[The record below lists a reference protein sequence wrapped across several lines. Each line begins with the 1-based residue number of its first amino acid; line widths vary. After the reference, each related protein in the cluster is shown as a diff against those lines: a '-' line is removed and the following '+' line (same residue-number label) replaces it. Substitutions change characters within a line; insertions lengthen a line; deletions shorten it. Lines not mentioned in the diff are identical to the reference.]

1 MGWVYLL
8 ISIVFE
14 IGWASSLKLTAG
26 YSRLAPSIANALLAA
41 GGVITLSQAT
51 KTIPIAIAYPVWTGV
66 SLIGVVVFGA
76 CAFDE
81 TIGIWQLA
89 FIGLIAVGAIGLKM
103 L

>member
-1 MGWVYLL
+1 MGWAYLF

-41 GGVITLSQAT
+41 GGVITLSKAAR
-51 KTIPIAIAYPVWTGV
+51 TIPIAIAYPVWTGV
-66 SLIGVVVFGA
+66 SLVGVVVLGAFAFG
-76 CAFDE
+76 E

-89 FIGLIAVGAIGLKM
+89 FIGLIAVGAVGLKM

>member
-8 ISIVFE
+8 VSIVFE

-26 YSRLAPSIANALLAA
+26 YSRLGPSIANALLAA
-41 GGVITLSQAT
+41 GGVITLSQAA

-66 SLIGVVVFGA
+66 SLIGVVVLGA

-81 TIGIWQLA
+81 TIGVWQLV
-89 FIGLIAVGAIGLKM
+89 FIGLIAVGAVGLKM